1 MNRSSS
7 RHWLKAIIS
16 LSLCLFL
23 STAACRR
30 PEPIFVPLDT
40 NIQRIIEA
48 KDFDSLLA
56 LYFRSLGQARLL
68 ELKLRECERGKK

>member
-7 RHWLKAIIS
+7 RRWLRAIIT

-23 STAACRR
+23 STAACKR
-30 PEPIFVPLDT
+30 PDPIFVPLDT

-48 KDFDSLLA
+48 RDFDSLLS
-56 LYFRSLGQARLL
+56 LYFQSLGKARLL
-68 ELKLRECERGKK
+68 ELKLRECEKGK

>member
-1 MNRSSS
+1 M
-7 RHWLKAIIS
+7 S

-23 STAACRR
+23 STAACKR
-30 PEPIFVPLDT
+30 PDPVFVPLDT

-56 LYFRSLGQARLL
+56 LYFRSLGKARLL
-68 ELKLRECERGKK
+68 ELKIKELGKGEK

>member
-7 RHWLKAIIS
+7 RRWLRAIIT

-23 STAACRR
+23 STAACKR
-30 PEPIFVPLDT
+30 PATVYVPLDT

-48 KDFDSLLA
+48 RDFDSLLA
-56 LYFRSLGQARLL
+56 CYFQALGQARFL
-68 ELKLRECERGKK
+68 ELKLRECEKGKK